1 MATNEMTHKA
11 LKDRV
16 IVIRGAGEMAT
27 GVACSLYR
35 ANLRRILMLEIP
47 SPLAVRRHVSFCEAV
62 NEQTKTVEEIEAVR
76 VAADGEFLAAWEAG
90 KIAVRVDPEGESIRR
105 CMPDVLID
113 ASLAKRNLGIS
124 TADASLVVALG
135 PGFTAGRDCHVVVE
149 TNRGHDL
156 GRLIYAGSAAAD
168 TGIPG
173 DIAGYTQ
180 ERLLRAP
187 AAGPFSSARQIGDA
201 VRAGEVIGRIG
212 AAEVTARID
221 GILRGLIRPGTPVI
235 SGLKIGDID
244 PRGIAGYCDTISEKA
259 RAIGG
264 AVLEA
269 ILAAYNR

>member
-1 MATNEMTHKA
+1 MTHKA

-124 TADASLVVALG
+124 TEDAPLVVALG
-135 PGFTAGRDCHVVVE
+135 PGFTAGRDCHVVIE

-187 AAGPFSSARQIGDA
+187 AAGHFNSTRQIGDA